1 MKTRYFLAFLAVFF
15 LTGPFLSATDIRS
28 IDTEVW
34 LHKNGNAVV
43 HQRWDV
49 TITGGTE
56 WYIPIEN
63 LGDRYI
69 RDLSVFE
76 NDRKY
81 ESDGRAWDSDRSL
94 AQKMYRC
101 GIVEKKNGVELC
113 WGQGKV
119 GDHVYD
125 VIYIINNLVQVS
137 SDGEDCMFNWQFLND
152 EWTSAPERVSM
163 KLYNMADSTQVWV
176 AGEEGN
182 MGIWVFGCEADYSV
196 EDGVAVIESTE
207 PFDYYSH
214 MTVMMRFDKG
224 IFDPFTTDS
233 RTFEQLRE
241 EAFLGSDYFLPD
253 EDGEPAPH
261 RSFLAQLGF
270 FILFLGGFFLG
281 IFLLFFIPTMIIKY
295 WRKWTGL
302 RYKKEYFG
310 KKRIRGWWR
319 DIPFNGNLSAAYSLL
334 DVGDRLS
341 EGDSLFSRLIGAYF
355 LRWVHKGLVVCEK
368 NADNEERMNLRFTKA
383 SPDAYQTNDPLEQKI
398 YKGARL
404 ASGDNLILE
413 DNEFKKWSEKNYTTV
428 IGWQDEARRVGREA
442 WTPFSKE
449 KRCQLIQ
456 FRNYLNDFTLSK
468 VREAPEAALWEE
480 YLVFAQLFGIA
491 DKVSKNLEKLYPE
504 LYRDYLSRAH
514 TSSAGDLFRSVSS
527 SSASL
532 LSAAMHERNR
542 HTTSSYSSSS
552 SSSSSSSR
560 TRYYG
565 GGGHSSH
572 HGGGGHHGGGHGGGS
587 R

>member
-1 MKTRYFLAFLAVFF
+1 MKTRYFLAFLAAFC
-15 LTGPFLSATDIRS
+15 LAGPFLSATDIRS

-63 LGDRYI
+63 LGDRNI

-76 NDRKY
+76 GERKY

-101 GIVEKKNGVELC
+101 GIAEKSNGVELC

-125 VIYIINNLVQVS
+125 IIYIIDNLVKTS
-137 SDGEDCMFNWQFLND
+137 ADGEDAMFNWQFLND
-152 EWTSAPERVSM
+152 EWSAKPQHVSL
-163 KLYNMADSTQVWV
+163 KLYNMADSTRVWV

-182 MGIWVFGCEADYSV
+182 MGIWVFGCEADY
-196 EDGVAVIESTE
+196 GVDEGEVHIESTE
-207 PFDYYSH
+207 PFGYLDYL
-214 MTVMMRFDKG
+214 TVMMRFDKDM
-224 IFDPFTTDS
+224 FAPFTTDS
-233 RTFEQLRE
+233 RTFEELRE
-241 EAFLGSDYFLPD
+241 EAFFGSDYRLEEEDDEAKTKRFL
-253 EDGEPAPH
+253 GQVL
-261 RSFLAQLGF
+261 RF
-270 FILFLGGFFLG
+270 FLFLGGFFLA
-281 IFLLFFIPTMIIKY
+281 IFLIFVLIPATIVKY
-295 WRKWTGL
+295 WRRWTGI
-302 RYKKEYFG
+302 RYKKDIFG
-310 KKRIRGWWR
+310 QKRITGWWR
-319 DIPFNGNLSAAYSLL
+319 DVPLGGNLSAAYSLL
-334 DVGDRLS
+334 DSGDHLS
-341 EGDSLFSRLIGAYF
+341 GGNSLFSRLVGAYF

-368 NADNEERMNLRFTKA
+368 DKDKEGRMNLRFTKA
-383 SPDAYQTNDPLEQKI
+383 SPDGYKSDDPLELKI

-404 ASGDNLILE
+404 ASGGNLLLE
-413 DNEFKKWSEKNYTTV
+413 NNEFKKWSEKNYTTV
-428 IGWQDEARRVGREA
+428 ISWQDEARSAGRKV
-442 WTPFSKE
+442 WQSCSNE
-449 KRCQLIQ
+449 KRCQLVQ
-456 FRNYLNDFTLSK
+456 FRNYLEDFTLSK
-468 VREAPEAALWEE
+468 VHEAPEAALWEE
-480 YLVFAQLFGIA
+480 YLVFAELFGIA

-504 LYRDYLSRAH
+504 IYREYLSRAH
-514 TSSAGDLFRSVSS
+514 TSSTSDLFRSVSS

-532 LSAAMHERNR
+532 LSAAISERNSR
-542 HTTSSYSSSS
+542 SYSSYSSS

-572 HGGGGHHGGGHGGGS
+572 HGGGGHSGGGHGGGS